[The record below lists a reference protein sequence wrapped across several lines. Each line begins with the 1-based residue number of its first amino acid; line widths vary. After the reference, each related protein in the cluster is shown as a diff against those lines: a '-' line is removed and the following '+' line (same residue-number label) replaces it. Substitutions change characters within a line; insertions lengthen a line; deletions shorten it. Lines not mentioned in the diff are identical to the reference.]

1 MEHNRNEPS
10 VDKNRLNKAKSQ
22 CSDQVKKVE
31 FEPAKR
37 KSFNA
42 NEAGRFMDVPLS
54 RLKKSKLVNG
64 ESIKNAAQAR
74 AGRNKAD
81 GMLITNSMN
90 MADVANTSLM
100 SMNFSHYELMRNVS
114 HTNNSDS
121 AFSNT
126 ASDILSAADTASR
139 NEQLERYFQSMEMW
153 SGNNQDAGSSSIRDG
168 LSDK

>member
-22 CSDQVKKVE
+22 CSDQVKKEE

-42 NEAGRFMDVPLS
+42 NEGGRFMDVPLS

-74 AGRNKAD
+74 AGRNKTD
-81 GMLITNSMN
+81 GMIIINSMN

-114 HTNNSDS
+114 HTNNSDG

-126 ASDILSAADTASR
+126 ASDILSVADTVAR

-153 SGNNQDAGSSSIRDG
+153 NGNNQDAGTSSIRDG

>member
-10 VDKNRLNKAKSQ
+10 VDKNLLNKAKSQ

-42 NEAGRFMDVPLS
+42 NVAGRSLDVPLG

-153 SGNNQDAGSSSIRDG
+153 SGNNQDAGSSSIRDE